1 MFQTCFL
8 QQPER
13 QCLWESLFLQ
23 ILDVTTRTVGLSFE
37 KHLYQFCLLTLLR
50 TASVCVPA
58 ISMTLYKV
66 TKNKRIS
73 LLMRQ
78 LTDKKTVACKFSLCA
93 STLCSNLLETLNAC
107 LIFDLSKAKSV
118 VEAVEVQ

>member
-1 MFQTCFL
+1 M
-8 QQPER
+8 
-13 QCLWESLFLQ
+13 
-23 ILDVTTRTVGLSFE
+23 
-37 KHLYQFCLLTLLR
+37 
-50 TASVCVPA
+50 CVPA

-73 LLMRQ
+73 LLTRQ

-93 STLCSNLLETLNAC
+93 SILCSNLLETLNAC